1 MFSLMII
8 LFIYVRQEVVEDIR
22 ERMRVETGLVVVGSA
37 DDQLRVGKTKKLMEG
52 VTQSMIDRC
61 ILVSIKKT
69 KKLFC
74 HVVKICCPLLEL
86 RCIMFISMFYFSL
99 LVNKLEHCFI
109 GSGFSAIV
117 LKYTISVK

>member
-1 MFSLMII
+1 MYI
-8 LFIYVRQEVVEDIR
+8 RQEVVEDIR

-61 ILVSIKKT
+61 ILVSIKRT
-69 KKLFC
+69 KKLFP
-74 HVVKICCPLLEL
+74 HVVKICSLLEL
-86 RCIMFISMFYFSL
+86 LCTVFISRLYFSL
-99 LVNKLEHCFI
+99 SVNELEHCFI